1 MAYYIRIEKPR
12 EFRRDVLES
21 SKKVISCLQRYRQ
34 VSLIRE
40 QKKEFMIKLQTEL
53 KEIALLIK
61 ELDKIMPEKQLRQDA
76 LRRKKE
82 RERKAKE
89 AENKAKRR
97 EKELSE
103 QAAKESQ
110 SDKKSAI
117 TSKKTA
123 KKVTKKSAK
132 KSVKKAVKKAEPKK
146 EPPKSEAEKLNDALS
161 KIQARLSSLE

>member
-1 MAYYIRIEKPR
+1 MAYYVRIEKPR

-34 VSLIRE
+34 VTLIRE
-40 QKKEFMIKLQTEL
+40 QKKELMVKLQTEL

-82 RERKAKE
+82 QERKAKE
-89 AENKAKRR
+89 AEKKAKLR
-97 EKELSE
+97 EKELAE
-103 QAAKESQ
+103 LAAKESQ
-110 SDKKSAI
+110 KVSNKAPS
-117 TSKKTA
+117 TTA
-123 KKVTKKSAK
+123 KKKVAK
-132 KSVKKAVKKAEPKK
+132 KAVKKAVKKTAPPKK
-146 EPPKSEAEKLNDALS
+146 EAPKSEAEKLNDALS